1 MFIVESFSK
10 SSDVLNMT
18 RTSEVVYVDVLDTKD
33 LSVERHTLSD
43 IYNNYRDVK
52 IYGLD
57 IKGIFR
63 PYESRKGLL
72 YWSINKAYSLNECC
86 CCLIYDNKVYFQVD
100 DSDLCFKEDT
110 MLSDIS
116 NNDLRLLMS
125 KYHIDIQIINEK
137 AFFNLVN
144 TIESFMLD
152 KAKLKITFGYAP
164 VTFIK
169 LDVVSAFFDD
179 NNAYVDLFSF
189 GTAPSSG
196 VDYNK
201 MCEILSNKLGYNVCY
216 ALQRTGF
223 GDLQTRLV
231 LGVSRDTF
239 RKEFLKPLVI

>member
-10 SSDVLNMT
+10 NSDELNMT
-18 RTSEVVYVDVLDTKD
+18 HISEKVYVNILDTKD
-33 LSVERHTLSD
+33 LSVERHTLLD
-43 IYNNYRDVK
+43 IYNNYKDVK
-52 IYGLD
+52 IYGLE

-63 PYESRKGLL
+63 PYESRKDLC
-72 YWSINKAYSLNECC
+72 YWFINKAYSLNEYCS
-86 CCLIYDNKVYFQVD
+86 CLIYDNKIYFYVD
-100 DSDLCFKEDT
+100 DSGLCFKEGT

-116 NNDLRLLMS
+116 NNDLRLMMT
-125 KYHIDIQIINEK
+125 KYHIDIQVLYEK

-144 TIESFMLD
+144 TVESFMLD
-152 KAKLKITFGYAP
+152 KAKLKIAFGYTP
-164 VTFIK
+164 VSFIK

-179 NNAYVDLFSF
+179 TNDYVDLFSF
-189 GTAPSSG
+189 GIAPSSG
-196 VDYNK
+196 VDYSK
-201 MCEILSNKLGYNVCY
+201 ICEILSNKLGYNVCY